1 MAIKSTQKAKLS
13 LRAQELA
20 LTKDVKDDYYLTVKL
35 QKCLSLK
42 EIAEE
47 VAAMSTR
54 QEEAEEVERITKRSM
69 EVMEWFLSAG
79 YSISTP
85 MGYFRPTVSGV
96 MLESELAGSPNR
108 DRLSLGVSYSM
119 SEGMRQALAD
129 AELDVEIQKAAVGPQ
144 IYQVLNIQDAQN
156 PDAMTRGEG
165 TGIAAGE
172 NCVIKGKKLKV
183 GGTGKSIGV
192 TLTRQ
197 DGSSKETFFFP
208 PSKLYPNTATQVGFI
223 MPASAAEGSVWSVTL
238 CTQLGATNELLKEPR
253 TVTMADYFVVGKTE
267 STPSGGGSTG
277 GDDSGSSSGQD
288 KNPLG

>member
-20 LTKDVKDDYYLTVKL
+20 LTKDIKDDYYLTVKL

-96 MLESELAGSPNR
+96 MLESELVGSPNR
-108 DRLSLGVSYSM
+108 DCLSRYC
-119 SEGMRQALAD
+119 
-129 AELDVEIQKAAVGPQ
+129 KA
-144 IYQVLNIQDAQN
+144 
-156 PDAMTRGEG
+156 
-165 TGIAAGE
+165 
-172 NCVIKGKKLKV
+172 
-183 GGTGKSIGV
+183 
-192 TLTRQ
+192 
-197 DGSSKETFFFP
+197 
-208 PSKLYPNTATQVGFI
+208 
-223 MPASAAEGSVWSVTL
+223 
-238 CTQLGATNELLKEPR
+238 
-253 TVTMADYFVVGKTE
+253 
-267 STPSGGGSTG
+267 
-277 GDDSGSSSGQD
+277 
-288 KNPLG
+288 

>member
-20 LTKDVKDDYYLTVKL
+20 LTKDIKDDYYLTVKL

-96 MLESELAGSPNR
+96 MLESELVGSPNR
-108 DRLSLGVSYSM
+108 DCLSLGVSYSM

-156 PDAMTRGEG
+156 PDAITRGEG
-165 TGIAAGE
+165 TGITAGE

-183 GGTGKSIGV
+183 GGTGENIGV

-197 DGSSKETFFFP
+197 DDSSKETFFFP

-223 MPASAAEGSVWSVTL
+223 MPASAVEGSVWSVTL
-238 CTQLGATNELLKEPR
+238 CTQLGSSGELLKEAR
-253 TVTMADYFVVGKTE
+253 TVTMTDYFVVGKTA
-267 STPSGGGSTG
+267 SAPTGGGTTG
-277 GDDSGSSSGQD
+277 GDVDE
-288 KNPLG
+288 NPFG

>member
-54 QEEAEEVERITKRSM
+54 QEEAEEVERITRRSM
-69 EVMEWFLSAG
+69 EVMEWFLSSG

-108 DRLSLGVSYSM
+108 DRLSLVRELLHERGDAPSPCRCRAGRGDTEGCRRPANLPGAPHSGRAEPGCRDPRRGNGHCRRRELRHQGQEAESGWHGREHRRDTDPSGRLVERDLLLPALETLSQHRHASGLHHARFGCGRFGVERYAVYPTWSYKRTA
-119 SEGMRQALAD
+119 EG
-129 AELDVEIQKAAVGPQ
+129 AAHGDDGR
-144 IYQVLNIQDAQN
+144 LFC
-156 PDAMTRGEG
+156 G
-165 TGIAAGE
+165 
-172 NCVIKGKKLKV
+172 
-183 GGTGKSIGV
+183 
-192 TLTRQ
+192 RQ
-197 DGSSKETFFFP
+197 DGIH
-208 PSKLYPNTATQVGFI
+208 AVGRRQYR
-223 MPASAAEGSVWSVTL
+223 W
-238 CTQLGATNELLKEPR
+238 
-253 TVTMADYFVVGKTE
+253 
-267 STPSGGGSTG
+267 
-277 GDDSGSSSGQD
+277 
-288 KNPLG
+288 

>member
-96 MLESELAGSPNR
+96 MLESELVGSPNR
-108 DRLSLGVSYSM
+108 DRLLLGVSYSM
-119 SEGMRQALAD
+119 SAGMRQALAD
-129 AELDVEIQKAAVGPQ
+129 AELDVEI
-144 IYQVLNIQDAQN
+144 
-156 PDAMTRGEG
+156 
-165 TGIAAGE
+165 
-172 NCVIKGKKLKV
+172 
-183 GGTGKSIGV
+183 
-192 TLTRQ
+192 
-197 DGSSKETFFFP
+197 
-208 PSKLYPNTATQVGFI
+208 
-223 MPASAAEGSVWSVTL
+223 
-238 CTQLGATNELLKEPR
+238 
-253 TVTMADYFVVGKTE
+253 
-267 STPSGGGSTG
+267 
-277 GDDSGSSSGQD
+277 
-288 KNPLG
+288 